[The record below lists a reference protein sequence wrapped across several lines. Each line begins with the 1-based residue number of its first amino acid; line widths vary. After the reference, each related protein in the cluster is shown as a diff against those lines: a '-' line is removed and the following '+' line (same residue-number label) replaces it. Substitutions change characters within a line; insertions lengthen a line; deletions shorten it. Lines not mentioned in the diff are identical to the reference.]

1 MDKERRRKELVE
13 VMKKIAVLRKKRK
26 DDEKT
31 RNKTKE
37 SVQYHG
43 PYTDG
48 SGQKF
53 YLPRKIV
60 NNKLQSVDYRFEDDD
75 DMDGDRLVTNLS
87 WLGRSGELM
96 KMVADNNNVEDDED
110 DEDDEDNTT
119 YPPTTGTRKRRK
131 VIGGGGGAIMASED
145 NDYMSE
151 RSLRKALPDI
161 SQIMRNW
168 TVHGQNLG
176 DVVDSYVKHSRT
188 MPIKK
193 RLKIGNFLNTA
204 SNVLDTIGSMT
215 ENTIINSV
223 QFRRGGGGR
232 SLRGGGGIIGHQ
244 GTHSQNYPPS
254 VLLKD
259 LPATEDNV
267 SRYTAR
273 YVDRSIDRNVIVP
286 GETFNEIMYS
296 GQFPVH
302 PQGVQLA
309 HNPQKVNVDFHRG
322 DDDDGSSLGE
332 SDEELKGV
340 DSSGELTSS
349 SSDEDSESSYV

>member
-1 MDKERRRKELVE
+1 MDKERCNELVE
-13 VMKKIAVLRKKRK
+13 VMKKIAVLRKKKRK
-26 DDEKT
+26 DDET
-31 RNKTKE
+31 RNKKTKE
-37 SVQYHG
+37 TVQYHG

-96 KMVADNNNVEDDED
+96 KMVADNNVDDDEDED
-110 DEDDEDNTT
+110 DEDST
-119 YPPTTGTRKRRK
+119 YPTGTKKRRK

-145 NDYMSE
+145 TDYMSE

-223 QFRRGGGGR
+223 QFQRRGR

-332 SDEELKGV
+332 SDEERKGI
-340 DSSGELTSS
+340 DSSGELTSSS

>member
-1 MDKERRRKELVE
+1 MDKERRRKELIE
-13 VMKKIAVLRKKRK
+13 VMKKIAVLRKRRK
-26 DDEKT
+26 DNDDDEKKRT
-31 RNKTKE
+31 REN
-37 SVQYHG
+37 VQYHG

-60 NNKLQSVDYRFEDDD
+60 DNKLQSVNYRFDD

-96 KMVADNNNVEDDED
+96 KMVADNDNDDD
-110 DEDDEDNTT
+110 DDDDDDDDST
-119 YPPTTGTRKRRK
+119 YPGTRKRRK
-131 VIGGGGGAIMASED
+131 VIGGGGATMVASED
-145 NDYMSE
+145 TDYMSE

-176 DVVDSYVKHSRT
+176 DVVDSYVRNSRT

-223 QFRRGGGGR
+223 QFRRGGGGVR
-232 SLRGGGGIIGHQ
+232 GGGIIGHQ

-322 DDDDGSSLGE
+322 YDDDDDGSSLGG
-332 SDEELKGV
+332 SDEEELKGV

-349 SSDEDSESSYV
+349 SSSSDHDNEDSESSYV

>member
-1 MDKERRRKELVE
+1 MDKERRRKELIE

-26 DDEKT
+26 DDDDEKKT
-31 RNKTKE
+31 RTKE

-60 NNKLQSVDYRFEDDD
+60 NNKLQSVDYRFDD

-96 KMVADNNNVEDDED
+96 KMVADNVEDNEDDDDDDDED
-110 DEDDEDNTT
+110 ST

-131 VIGGGGGAIMASED
+131 VIGGAIMTKED

-176 DVVDSYVKHSRT
+176 DVVDSYVRNSRT

-223 QFRRGGGGR
+223 QFRRGGVRG
-232 SLRGGGGIIGHQ
+232 GGGGIIGHQ

-322 DDDDGSSLGE
+322 YDDDDDGSSLGE

-349 SSDEDSESSYV
+349 SSSSDDEDSESSYV

>member
-1 MDKERRRKELVE
+1 MDKERRRKELIE
-13 VMKKIAVLRKKRK
+13 VMKKIAVLRKRRK
-26 DDEKT
+26 DDDDDEKKT
-31 RNKTKE
+31 REN
-37 SVQYHG
+37 VQYHG

-60 NNKLQSVDYRFEDDD
+60 DNKLQSVDYRFEND

-96 KMVADNNNVEDDED
+96 KMVADNDNEDDDDDDDED
-110 DEDDEDNTT
+110 DST
-119 YPPTTGTRKRRK
+119 YPGTRKRRRK
-131 VIGGGGGAIMASED
+131 VIGGGATMVASED
-145 NDYMSE
+145 TDYMSE

-176 DVVDSYVKHSRT
+176 DVVDSYVRNSRT

-223 QFRRGGGGR
+223 QFRRGGVR
-232 SLRGGGGIIGHQ
+232 GGGIIGHQ

-267 SRYTAR
+267 SRYTAC

-322 DDDDGSSLGE
+322 YNDDGSSLGG
-332 SDEELKGV
+332 SDEEELKGV

-349 SSDEDSESSYV
+349 SSDDNEDSESSYV

>member
-1 MDKERRRKELVE
+1 MDEERRKELVE

-26 DDEKT
+26 DDEKA
-31 RNKTKE
+31 RTKE

-43 PYTDG
+43 PYRDG

-53 YLPRKIV
+53 YLPQKIV

-96 KMVADNNNVEDDED
+96 KMVADNVEDDED
-110 DEDDEDNTT
+110 DEDDEDST
-119 YPPTTGTRKRRK
+119 YPPTGTRKRRR
-131 VIGGGGGAIMASED
+131 VIGGGATMASED

-223 QFRRGGGGR
+223 QFRRGGGR
-232 SLRGGGGIIGHQ
+232 SLRGGGIIGHQ

-349 SSDEDSESSYV
+349 SDEDSESSYV

>member
-1 MDKERRRKELVE
+1 MDKERRRKELIE

-26 DDEKT
+26 DDDEKT
-31 RNKTKE
+31 RTKE

-60 NNKLQSVDYRFEDDD
+60 NNKLQSVDYRFDD

-96 KMVADNNNVEDDED
+96 KMVADNVEDNEDDDED
-110 DEDDEDNTT
+110 DEDST

-131 VIGGGGGAIMASED
+131 VIGGATTTIMANED

-223 QFRRGGGGR
+223 QFRRGGV
-232 SLRGGGGIIGHQ
+232 RGGGGIIGHQ

-309 HNPQKVNVDFHRG
+309 HNPQKVNVDYHRG
-322 DDDDGSSLGE
+322 YDDDDGSSLGG

-349 SSDEDSESSYV
+349 SSDDEDSESSYV

>member
-1 MDKERRRKELVE
+1 MDKERRRKELIE

-26 DDEKT
+26 DYDDEKT
-31 RNKTKE
+31 RTRE

-53 YLPRKIV
+53 YLPRKLV
-60 NNKLQSVDYRFEDDD
+60 NNKLQSVDYRFENDD

-96 KMVADNNNVEDDED
+96 KMVADNEDDED
-110 DEDDEDNTT
+110 DEDDEDST
-119 YPPTTGTRKRRK
+119 YPGTRKRRK
-131 VIGGGGGAIMASED
+131 VIGGGATTAIMASED
-145 NDYMSE
+145 TDYMSE

-176 DVVDSYVKHSRT
+176 DVVDSYVRNSRT

-223 QFRRGGGGR
+223 QFRRGGVR
-232 SLRGGGGIIGHQ
+232 GGGIIGHQ

-259 LPATEDNV
+259 LPTTEDNV

-273 YVDRSIDRNVIVP
+273 YVDRSVDRNVIVP

-322 DDDDGSSLGE
+322 YDDDDDDGSSLGE
-332 SDEELKGV
+332 SDEALKGV
-340 DSSGELTSS
+340 DSSGELSS
-349 SSDEDSESSYV
+349 SSSADEDSESSYV

>member
-1 MDKERRRKELVE
+1 MDKERRKELVE
-13 VMKKIAVLRKKRK
+13 VMKKIAVLRKKKRK
-26 DDEKT
+26 EDDEKT

-96 KMVADNNNVEDDED
+96 KMVADNVEDDED
-110 DEDDEDNTT
+110 DEDDEDST
-119 YPPTTGTRKRRK
+119 YPPTGTRKRRK
-131 VIGGGGGAIMASED
+131 VIGGGATIMASED

-223 QFRRGGGGR
+223 QFRRGGDR
-232 SLRGGGGIIGHQ
+232 SLRGGGGGIIGHQ

-286 GETFNEIMYS
+286 GETFNEIMY
-296 GQFPVH
+296 P
-302 PQGVQLA
+302 

-349 SSDEDSESSYV
+349 SSSDEDSESSYV

>member
-1 MDKERRRKELVE
+1 MDKERRRKELME

-26 DDEKT
+26 DDDEKKT
-31 RNKTKE
+31 RTKE

-60 NNKLQSVDYRFEDDD
+60 NNKLQSVDYRFDD

-96 KMVADNNNVEDDED
+96 KMVADNVEDNEDDDDED
-110 DEDDEDNTT
+110 DEDST

-131 VIGGGGGAIMASED
+131 VIGGATTTTTIMANED

-176 DVVDSYVKHSRT
+176 DVVDSYVRNSRT

-223 QFRRGGGGR
+223 QFQRGGV
-232 SLRGGGGIIGHQ
+232 RGGGGIIGHQ

-273 YVDRSIDRNVIVP
+273 YVDRSIDRNVIIP
-286 GETFNEIMYS
+286 GETFNKIMYS

-309 HNPQKVNVDFHRG
+309 HNPQKVNVDYHRG
-322 DDDDGSSLGE
+322 YDDDDDGSSLGG

-349 SSDEDSESSYV
+349 SSSSDDEDSESSYV

>member
-1 MDKERRRKELVE
+1 MDKERRRKELIE
-13 VMKKIAVLRKKRK
+13 VMKKIAVLRKRRK
-26 DDEKT
+26 DDDDEKKT
-31 RNKTKE
+31 REN
-37 SVQYHG
+37 VQYHG

-60 NNKLQSVDYRFEDDD
+60 NNKLQSVDYRFEND

-96 KMVADNNNVEDDED
+96 KMVADNDNEDDDDDED
-110 DEDDEDNTT
+110 DEDST
-119 YPPTTGTRKRRK
+119 YPGTRKRRK
-131 VIGGGGGAIMASED
+131 VIGGGATMASED
-145 NDYMSE
+145 TDYMSE

-176 DVVDSYVKHSRT
+176 DVVDSYVRNSRT

-223 QFRRGGGGR
+223 QFRRGGGR

-254 VLLKD
+254 VLLKG

-322 DDDDGSSLGE
+322 YDDDDGSSLGE

-349 SSDEDSESSYV
+349 SSSSDDNEDSESSYV

>member
-1 MDKERRRKELVE
+1 MDKERRRKELIE
-13 VMKKIAVLRKKRK
+13 VMKKIAVLRKRRK
-26 DDEKT
+26 DDDDEKKT
-31 RNKTKE
+31 RE

-60 NNKLQSVDYRFEDDD
+60 NNKLQSVNYRFDD

-96 KMVADNNNVEDDED
+96 KMVADNDNEDDDED
-110 DEDDEDNTT
+110 DEDST
-119 YPPTTGTRKRRK
+119 YPPTTTKTRKRRK
-131 VIGGGGGAIMASED
+131 VIGGGATTMASED
-145 NDYMSE
+145 TDYMSE

-176 DVVDSYVKHSRT
+176 DVVDSYVRNSRT

-223 QFRRGGGGR
+223 QFRRGGVR
-232 SLRGGGGIIGHQ
+232 GGGIIGHQ

-322 DDDDGSSLGE
+322 YNDDDDDGSSLGE

-349 SSDEDSESSYV
+349 SSSSDDNEDSESSYV

>member
-1 MDKERRRKELVE
+1 MDKERRNELVE
-13 VMKKIAVLRKKRK
+13 VMKKIAVLRKKKRK
-26 DDEKT
+26 DDET
-31 RNKTKE
+31 RNKKTKE
-37 SVQYHG
+37 TVQYHG

-96 KMVADNNNVEDDED
+96 KMVADNNVDDDEDED
-110 DEDDEDNTT
+110 DEDST
-119 YPPTTGTRKRRK
+119 YPTGTKKRRK
-131 VIGGGGGAIMASED
+131 VIGGGGAIMASED

-223 QFRRGGGGR
+223 QFQRRGR
-232 SLRGGGGIIGHQ
+232 SLRGGGIIGHQ

-332 SDEELKGV
+332 SDEERKGI

>member
-1 MDKERRRKELVE
+1 MDKERRRKELIE

-26 DDEKT
+26 DDDEKKT
-31 RNKTKE
+31 RE

-60 NNKLQSVDYRFEDDD
+60 NNKLQSVDYRFDD

-96 KMVADNNNVEDDED
+96 KMVADNNVEDNENDDDDED
-110 DEDDEDNTT
+110 DEDSTT
-119 YPPTTGTRKRRK
+119 YPPTTTKTRKRRK
-131 VIGGGGGAIMASED
+131 VIGGGATMASED
-145 NDYMSE
+145 TDYMSE

-176 DVVDSYVKHSRT
+176 DVVDSYVRNSRT

-223 QFRRGGGGR
+223 QFRRGGV
-232 SLRGGGGIIGHQ
+232 RGGGGIIGHQ

-267 SRYTAR
+267 SRYMAR

-322 DDDDGSSLGE
+322 YNDDDDGSSLGE

-349 SSDEDSESSYV
+349 SSSSDDNEDSESSYV

>member
-1 MDKERRRKELVE
+1 MDKERRKELVE
-13 VMKKIAVLRKKRK
+13 VMKKIAVLRNNKKRR
-26 DDEKT
+26 EKA
-31 RNKTKE
+31 TKE

-60 NNKLQSVDYRFEDDD
+60 NNELQSVDYRFEDGD

-96 KMVADNNNVEDDED
+96 KMVADNVVEEDDD
-110 DEDDEDNTT
+110 DDDSST
-119 YPPTTGTRKRRK
+119 YPRTTETRRK
-131 VIGGGGGAIMASED
+131 VIGGAMMASED
-145 NDYMSE
+145 NDYASE

-176 DVVDSYVKHSRT
+176 DVVDSYVRHSRT

-215 ENTIINSV
+215 ENTIMNSV
-223 QFRRGGGGR
+223 QFRRGGA
-232 SLRGGGGIIGHQ
+232 LRGGGIIGHQ

-267 SRYTAR
+267 SRYAAR
-273 YVDRSIDRNVIVP
+273 YVDRSIDRNVIVL

-322 DDDDGSSLGE
+322 DNDDGSS
-332 SDEELKGV
+332 
-340 DSSGELTSS
+340 SGGGKRRRT
-349 SSDEDSESSYV
+349 

>member
-1 MDKERRRKELVE
+1 MDKERRKELVE

-26 DDEKT
+26 DDET

-37 SVQYHG
+37 TVQYHG

-96 KMVADNNNVEDDED
+96 KMVADNNVDDDED
-110 DEDDEDNTT
+110 DEDST
-119 YPPTTGTRKRRK
+119 YPTGTKKRRK
-131 VIGGGGGAIMASED
+131 VIGGGAIMASED

-151 RSLRKALPDI
+151 RSLRKVLPDI

-223 QFRRGGGGR
+223 QFQRGR
-232 SLRGGGGIIGHQ
+232 LLRGGGIIGHQ

-296 GQFPVH
+296 GQFPVQ

-332 SDEELKGV
+332 SDEERKGV

-349 SSDEDSESSYV
+349 SSSDEDSESSYV

>member
-1 MDKERRRKELVE
+1 MDKERRRKELIE

-26 DDEKT
+26 DDDEKKT
-31 RNKTKE
+31 RE

-53 YLPRKIV
+53 YLPQKIV
-60 NNKLQSVDYRFEDDD
+60 NNKLQSVDYRFDD

-96 KMVADNNNVEDDED
+96 KMVADNVEDNEDDDDDDED
-110 DEDDEDNTT
+110 STT
-119 YPPTTGTRKRRK
+119 YPPTTTKTRKRRK
-131 VIGGGGGAIMASED
+131 VIGGGATMASED
-145 NDYMSE
+145 TDYMSE

-176 DVVDSYVKHSRT
+176 DVVDSYVRNSRT

-223 QFRRGGGGR
+223 QFRRGGVRG
-232 SLRGGGGIIGHQ
+232 GGGGIIGHQ

-322 DDDDGSSLGE
+322 YNDDDDGSSLGE

-349 SSDEDSESSYV
+349 SDDNEDSESSYV